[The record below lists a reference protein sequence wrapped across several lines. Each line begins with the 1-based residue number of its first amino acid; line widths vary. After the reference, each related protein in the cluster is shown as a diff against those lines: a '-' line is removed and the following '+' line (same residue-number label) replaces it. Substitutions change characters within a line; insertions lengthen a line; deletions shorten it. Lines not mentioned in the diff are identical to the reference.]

1 MDRELVEAAQR
12 GDQAAFIDLIRPRS
26 ARLLAMAQRIME
38 DPELAEDTLQDA
50 LVLAWRDLRS
60 LRDPDRF
67 DAWLRRLVVNL
78 CIRHASRER
87 RRTTNLRLLPIDGPT
102 APDELHEVA
111 VRDQLERGFRR
122 LPPMQRA
129 TLVLHHLIGYSSA
142 EIAETLGIPAGT
154 ARSRLHHAHRAM
166 RAALEADA
174 RTTVREGRSA

>member
-1 MDRELVEAAQR
+1 MDRDLVESAQR

-26 ARLLAMAQRIME
+26 PHLLAVAQRIVG

-50 LVLAWRDLRS
+50 LVMAWRDLRS

-67 DAWLRRLVVNL
+67 DGWLHRLVVHL
-78 CIRHASRER
+78 CIRHATRER
-87 RRTTNLRLLPIDGPT
+87 KRTARLRLLPMDGPS

-111 VRDQLERGFRR
+111 IRDQLERGFRR

-142 EIAETLGIPAGT
+142 EIADALGIPQGT
-154 ARSRLHHAHRAM
+154 ARSRLYNAQLAM
-166 RAALEADA
+166 RAALEAEA
-174 RTTVREGRSA
+174 RLSPTGGGAE